1 MRLAPKR
8 GLQGAAHEDA
18 AVGGDVAQD
27 DAFAVSGKQHVMFP
41 NDIPAANGGKADAAA
56 FTRTGDA
63 VAARDFGGIEIDP
76 PPCGSGLAQHQ
87 RRAGGGI
94 DLHAVMRLDDFY
106 IPVCIQRCG
115 DFLCQTGQQV
125 DAKAHIAGLNDH
137 GMVGGGIKFGVMR
150 RFKAGGSHNMH
161 GAGLSGEGGKFHR
174 GSGGGEIDHRLR
186 CGEGFERVIADQN
199 AKRSAAHADADIL
212 ANPGM
217 AGAFDATCQLGV
229 RVGGD
234 ALDQHL
240 THAARGSGD
249 DDSGDVGHVRS
260 PILPRLSGFAAA
272 MKARRCGRGRIGV
285 NGGMANTRSYSAKG
299 PSQRQLRV
307 GELIRRTLSEILAR
321 GEVHDPVLNDMSI
334 TVGEVSVSVDLK
346 VATVYVMPLMGG
358 ATVEQAIAAL
368 ARNAWELR
376 KRVSAEMTLRHS
388 PELRFRPD
396 DTFDRLEEARRLFA
410 DPKVQ
415 ADIAKPADEAP
426 EASE

>member
-1 MRLAPKR
+1 MGLTPKR
-8 GLQGAAHEDA
+8 GFQRAAHEDA

-27 DAFAVSGKQHVMFP
+27 DAFAVGGKQHVMFP
-41 NDIPAANGGKADAAA
+41 NDIAAANGRKADAAA
-56 FTRTGDA
+56 CTRSGDA
-63 VAARDFGGIEIDP
+63 VAARDFGSIEIDP
-76 PPCGSGLAQHQ
+76 PARGSCLTQHQ
-87 RRAGGGI
+87 CGAGWGI
-94 DLHAVMRLDDFY
+94 DLHAVVGFDDFN
-106 IPVCIQRCG
+106 IPIGIQRCG
-115 DFLCQTGQQV
+115 DFLRQTRQQV
-125 DAKAHIAGLNDH
+125 DAKAHVAGLNDH
-137 GMVGGGIKFGVMR
+137 GMVGGGIKLGVVR
-150 RFKAGGSHNMH
+150 RFKAGGADNVD
-161 GAGLSGEGGKFHR
+161 GAGLGGERGKFHR
-174 GSGGGEIDHRLR
+174 GSGGSEINYRLR
-186 CGEGFERVIADQN
+186 AGEGFERVIADQDS
-199 AKRSAAHADADIL
+199 KCCAAHAFPNIAAD
-212 ANPGM
+212 PGM
-217 AGAFDATCQLGV
+217 AGAFDAACQLGV

-234 ALDQHL
+234 AFDQHL
-240 THAARGSGD
+240 THATRGSGD

-260 PILPRLSGFAAA
+260 PILPRLSGFAEA

-285 NGGMANTRSYSAKG
+285 NGGMANIRSYSAKG